1 MASVAAFNDMLTN
14 FLGELKKCLP
24 NEKGIDKAATALDLM
39 KSANSRKVVE
49 VFMTGIG
56 PLTAKISNQ
65 DESAIADLATVEG
78 LKDIDFEGNWGSL
91 SEGTKN
97 AIWQYLQTLT
107 MLGAVLTSLPAETMS
122 VIENVA
128 QECADSLEGGYL
140 KQSDL
145 MGAVGKMMGSLG
157 LK

>member
-1 MASVAAFNDMLTN
+1 
-14 FLGELKKCLP
+14 
-24 NEKGIDKAATALDLM
+24 
-39 KSANSRKVVE
+39 
-49 VFMTGIG
+49 MTGIG
-56 PLTAKISNQ
+56 PLTTKIQAQ
-65 DESAIADLATVEG
+65 DESVISDLATVEG

-91 SEGTKN
+91 SAGTKN

-128 QECADSLEGGYL
+128 QECADSLEGGDL

-157 LK
+157 LGGKK

>member
-14 FLGELKKCLP
+14 FLGELKQCLP
-24 NEKGIDKAATALDLM
+24 NEKGIDKATTALELM

-65 DESAIADLATVEG
+65 DESVISDLATVEG

-91 SEGTKN
+91 SAGTKN
-97 AIWQYLQTLT
+97 AIWQYLQTLNDARRRVNFAT
-107 MLGAVLTSLPAETMS
+107 GRDDVRDRERRAGVH
-122 VIENVA
+122 
-128 QECADSLEGGYL
+128 DSLEGG
-140 KQSDL
+140 DL
-145 MGAVGKMMGSLG
+145 
-157 LK
+157 